1 MPLLALSNWNCA
13 LYYTMYIRTRSISFL
28 TRKSHSFEQIKKKWK
43 KFDFYVQYIV
53 YVRFRFSFVREF
65 ACIFC
70 MWLPKIEENERY
82 GGGKT
87 WKSSSCKLLNKPDER
102 KMNRIVATHIH
113 NLYLISIYDVPSIS
127 IWAENRIECRL
138 VYVYRF

>member
-1 MPLLALSNWNCA
+1 MFNI
-13 LYYTMYIRTRSISFL
+13 LYMFVL
-28 TRKSHSFEQIKKKWK
+28 
-43 KFDFYVQYIV
+43 DFHLCVHLHGY
-53 YVRFRFSFVREF
+53 F
-65 ACIFC
+65 ACGC
-70 MWLPKIEENERY
+70 QKLKRMRDTE
-82 GGGKT
+82 GGKRE
-87 WKSSSCKLLNKPDER
+87 NER